1 MGEGASSPAEAKA
14 EEQKYAS
21 FQKRRH
27 FLPLSTTDLNP
38 RLLHA
43 KALFI
48 YYATMLLALNRLFR
62 PILELVS
69 GTISKIFE
77 VEIAR
82 NLVATASD
90 NGGHSVLNSD
100 ARQL

>member
-69 GTISKIFE
+69 GIILKIFE
-77 VEIAR
+77 AKLAR
-82 NLVATASD
+82 NSVAIPSI